1 MSDLVPPSVLNRSPH
16 LDQGG
21 IADRPSVEPQVL
33 WSGLRI
39 KSGATAAEGLTLLY
53 IHYMYYTL
61 GKGENG
67 EKRPHVAHRRLV
79 HPPRQNRRFS
89 FCFNFWPE
97 TIIFRTVEMPL
108 NDRMNFF
115 LKGVSLY

>member
-1 MSDLVPPSVLNRSPH
+1 MSPKFGRIFGCVLNRSPD

-39 KSGATAAEGLTLLY
+39 KSGATAAERLTLLY

-67 EKRPHVAHRRLV
+67 EKRPHVAHRSLV
-79 HPPRQNRRFS
+79 HFTRSKPKLLS
-89 FCFNFWPE
+89 
-97 TIIFRTVEMPL
+97 
-108 NDRMNFF
+108 
-115 LKGVSLY
+115 